1 MNNPITL
8 TGEEK
13 YLTRDAIEN
22 YIKTLVD
29 KIGKTKDREQNRK
42 TAMTINKLRLIKEI
56 IME

>member
-1 MNNPITL
+1 MNKPITL